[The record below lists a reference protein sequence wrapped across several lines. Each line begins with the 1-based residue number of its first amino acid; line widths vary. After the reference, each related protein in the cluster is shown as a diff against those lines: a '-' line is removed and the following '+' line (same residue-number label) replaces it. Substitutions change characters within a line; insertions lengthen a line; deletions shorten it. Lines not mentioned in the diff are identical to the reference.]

1 MQRPAQQQLGEL
13 FDGISFVDPG
23 ISSHLEQ
30 WKQQLGELFD
40 GISFV
45 DPGISSHLEQ
55 RKQQLGQ
62 LFDGISFVDP
72 GISSHLEQWK
82 EQLLLVRYEVVLR
95 LDTVLQLN
103 AATYRLVQFDL
114 LVHCL
119 IHLSPE

>member
-1 MQRPAQQQLGEL
+1 MTGSVVQRLAQQQLGEL

-45 DPGISSHLEQ
+45 DPGISSHSEQ

-72 GISSHLEQWK
+72 GISSHLEQWS
-82 EQLLLVRYEVVLR
+82 YEVVLR

-103 AATYRLVQFDL
+103 AATCRLVQLDL